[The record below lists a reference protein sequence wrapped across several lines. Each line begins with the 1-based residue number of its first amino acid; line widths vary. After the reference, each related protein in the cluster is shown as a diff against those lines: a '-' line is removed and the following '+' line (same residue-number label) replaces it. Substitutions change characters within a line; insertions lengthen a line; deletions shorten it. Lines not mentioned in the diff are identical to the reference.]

1 MEKMETITIR
11 LNYCLADH
19 EIQLANIDK
28 LKLIIYL
35 CEMKLEKDIDLPFK
49 DVTLI
54 GTDYI
59 SDDYALTKALKRV
72 VDQSRKIG
80 VVFNVWEKWEQKKSD
95 FSVRKHNVAIVK
107 MEQSIEDFKQSTL
120 DEFNKVHNQ
129 IRIVYLEDQL
139 AKIKSGTI
147 KTGDRLTDENLN
159 DLVKCYENE
168 LKELKR

>member
-1 MEKMETITIR
+1 METITIR

-35 CEMKLEKDIDLPFK
+35 CEIKLEKDIDLPFK

-95 FSVRKHNVAIVK
+95 FSDRKHNVAIVK
-107 MEQSIEDFKQSTL
+107 TEQSIEDLKQSTL

>member
-1 MEKMETITIR
+1 MEKITIR

-35 CEMKLEKDIDLPFK
+35 CEIKLEKGINLPFK
-49 DVTLI
+49 EVTVI

-72 VDQSRKIG
+72 VDQSRKVG

-95 FSVRKHNVAIVK
+95 FSDRKHNVAIVK
-107 MEQSIEDFKQSTL
+107 SEQSIKDFKQSTL
-120 DEFNKVHNQ
+120 DEFHKIQNQ

-147 KTGDRLTDENLN
+147 KTGDGLTDENLN

>member
-11 LNYCLADH
+11 LNYSLADH

-49 DVTLI
+49 DVALI

-95 FSVRKHNVAIVK
+95 FSDRKHNVAIVK
-107 MEQSIEDFKQSTL
+107 TEQSIEDFKQSTL

>member
-19 EIQLANIDK
+19 DIQLANIDK

-95 FSVRKHNVAIVK
+95 FSYRKHNVAIVK
-107 MEQSIEDFKQSTL
+107 TEQSIEDLKQSTL

>member
-95 FSVRKHNVAIVK
+95 FSDRKHNVAIVK
-107 MEQSIEDFKQSTL
+107 TEQSIEDLKQSTL

>member
-1 MEKMETITIR
+1 MEKMEKITIR

-35 CEMKLEKDIDLPFK
+35 CEMKLEKGINLPFK
-49 DVTLI
+49 EVTVI

-59 SDDYALTKALKRV
+59 SDDYALTKALARV
-72 VDQSRKIG
+72 VAQSRKVG
-80 VVFNVWEKWEQKKSD
+80 VVFIVWEKREQKISD
-95 FSVRKHNVAIVK
+95 FSHRKYNVAIVK
-107 MEQSIEDFKQSTL
+107 SEQSIKDFKQSTL
-120 DEFNKVHNQ
+120 DKFHKIQNQ

>member
-35 CEMKLEKDIDLPFK
+35 CEIKLEKDIDLPFK

-95 FSVRKHNVAIVK
+95 FSDRKHNVAIVK
-107 MEQSIEDFKQSTL
+107 TEQSIEDLKQSTL

-168 LKELKR
+168 LKEL

>member
-19 EIQLANIDK
+19 DIQLANIDK

-95 FSVRKHNVAIVK
+95 FSYRKHNVAIVK
-107 MEQSIEDFKQSTL
+107 TEQSIEDLKQSTL

-159 DLVKCYENE
+159 ALVKCYENE

>member
-1 MEKMETITIR
+1 MEKMEKITIR

-35 CEMKLEKDIDLPFK
+35 CEIKLEKGINLPFK
-49 DVTLI
+49 EVTVI

-72 VDQSRKIG
+72 VDQSRKVG

-95 FSVRKHNVAIVK
+95 FSDRKHNVAIVK
-107 MEQSIEDFKQSTL
+107 SEQSIKDFKQSTL
-120 DEFNKVHNQ
+120 DEFHKIQNQ

-147 KTGDRLTDENLN
+147 KTGDGLTDENLN

>member
-35 CEMKLEKDIDLPFK
+35 CEIKLEKDIDLPFK

-95 FSVRKHNVAIVK
+95 FSDRKHNVAIVK
-107 MEQSIEDFKQSTL
+107 TEQSIEDLKQSTL